1 MNPMKQAPS
10 TFVEQRDS
18 TSAQPSTALQM
29 IRQLARDK
37 FAARADEY
45 DRNPRFPTENFIDL
59 LAAGLIAPTLGTE
72 WGGLGLGHHRGDIH
86 TLWEMTSAIAAA
98 DLSMARCWEAHAN
111 SVLLLDCLGTAAQKA
126 RWAPGIVEKGE
137 IWAAWS
143 GEPLLPKPGEV
154 RKFGTTLVETPEGF
168 IIHGTKVFCSGAPG
182 ADKAILLVHRAG
194 RGGARHSSGAPEGL
208 LLLVADLH
216 NPDIEVDGSWWDPIG
231 MRSSV
236 SYLVKFNNAFIPKE
250 NLLGK
255 PGEYLLDEWQT
266 RFSPHYGATFLGGA
280 TSAYD
285 YALTYARSQGKEADP
300 YVQHRI
306 GKMSVALETGH
317 LWMQQTA
324 RLWETGRNSEARAAG
339 ARTRYM
345 LEQVA
350 TEVMEHCL
358 HICGARGLIR
368 PSRLERIYRDLSF
381 YMRHDSLDHVLATVG
396 KAALGMQADAS
407 FFRPNPA
414 PLGKEG
420 KDEAIGPRPQ

>member
-1 MNPMKQAPS
+1 MNSTMKQISS
-10 TFVEQRDS
+10 TLVDQRDS
-18 TSAQPSTALQM
+18 LQRL
-29 IRQLARDK
+29 RQLASEN
-37 FAARADEY
+37 FAARAEEY
-45 DRNPRFPTENFIDL
+45 DRHPRFPKENFIDL
-59 LAAGLIAPTLGTE
+59 LAAGLNAPTLGAE

-111 SVLLLDCLGTAAQKA
+111 SVLLLDCLGTPEQKA
-126 RWAPGIVEKGE
+126 RWAPGIVERGE

-154 RKFGTTLVETPEGF
+154 RRFGTTLVETPDGF
-168 IIHGTKVFCSGAPG
+168 IIHGSKVFCSGAPG
-182 ADKAILLVHRAG
+182 ADKAILLVHREG
-194 RGGARHSSGAPEGL
+194 RGGARHSNGAPEGL

-216 NPDIEVDGSWWDPIG
+216 SPDIQVDGSWWDPIG

-236 SYLVKFNNAFIPKE
+236 SYLVKFDNAFIPKE

-280 TSAYD
+280 TAAYT
-285 YALTYARSQGKEADP
+285 YALEYARSQHKEADP
-300 YVQHRI
+300 FIQHRI
-306 GKMSVALETGH
+306 GKMSMALETGR

-324 RLWETGRNSEARAAG
+324 LLWESGQESQARIAG

-345 LEQVA
+345 LEQVT
-350 TEVMEHCL
+350 TEVLEHCL

-396 KAALGMQADAS
+396 KAALGMEADAS
-407 FFRPNPA
+407 FFRPNPN
-414 PLGKEG
+414 PNGKEG